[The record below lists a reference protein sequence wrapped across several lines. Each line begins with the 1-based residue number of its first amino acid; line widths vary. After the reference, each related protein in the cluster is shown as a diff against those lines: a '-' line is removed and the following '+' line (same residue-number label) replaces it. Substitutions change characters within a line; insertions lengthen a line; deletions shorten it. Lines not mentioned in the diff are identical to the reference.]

1 MENHKA
7 LIVKMYKKGIQIK
20 VFLWKMHKFSK
31 NLKNFQKVLDKSKLM
46 CYNKDNK
53 DTEKE
58 TLKN

>member
-1 MENHKA
+1 
-7 LIVKMYKKGIQIK
+7 
-20 VFLWKMHKFSK
+20 MHKFSK

>member
-1 MENHKA
+1 
-7 LIVKMYKKGIQIK
+7 
-20 VFLWKMHKFSK
+20 MHKFSK

-58 TLKN
+58 TLKNQKGIKHYENLLF